1 MGKDNWISAHVISQV
16 GGVVETL
23 EPSFVEV
30 IFLGGGRNRLV
41 PYDIVIQSRLIL
53 RLDRYGHKCIV
64 CIAEALLLVA
74 LDALQRPV
82 EIISVQVSFS
92 GALAALSSFNREGQ

>member
-1 MGKDNWISAHVISQV
+1 MGKDNWISADVISHI

-23 EPSFVEV
+23 EPAFVEV
-30 IFLGGGRNRLV
+30 IFLGGGRHRLV
-41 PYDIVIQSRLIL
+41 SYGIVIQCRLVL

-64 CIAEALLLVA
+64 CVAEALLLVA

-82 EIISVQVSFS
+82 LIISVQVSFS
-92 GALAALSSFNREGQ
+92 GALAALGSFNREGH